1 MKKVCCFV
9 LGIMFF
15 MPGYGDVAKS
25 DEAKTQKSVK
35 SEAEIIKKD
44 LPKLKDIKSICEN
57 EYVQD
62 EVRILQKKVLD
73 LLKEAIGRSNFKSKE
88 DNENFKGD
96 EKDIARA
103 KERINYFVS
112 LESSLDNADTL
123 ARVKNTLGLNLSGKE
138 EVKKALELIEAVEDA
153 DTFQKVRNI
162 PRINKDINKVIDK
175 YETLEKIVNQADTL
189 ERVKNIPD
197 INTKAVKEIQRI
209 EKGLSEFEAI
219 SDTDSLLN
227 NASINSNL
235 KNQVQNL
242 LSLESD
248 FKNADTLDKVK
259 QLPDVSQ
266 KFIKYVESQASE
278 NQKLKQQVKNLQK
291 NVSDVN
297 YRLETV
303 SRETETERRFAT
315 MLTGVILRALIGFDY
330 RNTTFNFEKNK
341 ELKVAEKSAMIA
353 ASKSSFSHLGGTKE
367 DLCLITDGLHQI
379 LKSLVADKD
388 WIKKADRIKKKLE
401 AISIVCKRFN
411 NDADII
417 KVNVDHAIN
426 IVSNLLEGAKRPPRD
441 NVQNFDVLAEQVS
454 KE

>member
-9 LGIMFF
+9 LGIVFF
-15 MPGYGDVAKS
+15 MPGYNAVAKS
-25 DEAKTQKSVK
+25 DEVKTQKSVK
-35 SEAEIIKKD
+35 NEAEIIKKD

-62 EVRILQKKVLD
+62 EVRILQKKVLG

-88 DNENFKGD
+88 DNENFKGN

-153 DTFQKVRNI
+153 DTFQKVRDI
-162 PRINKDINKVIDK
+162 PRINRNINKVIDK

-197 INTKAVKEIQRI
+197 INAKAIKEIRRI
-209 EKGLSEFEAI
+209 EKELSEVEAI
-219 SDTDSLLN
+219 NDASDLVN
-227 NASINSNL
+227 NVSINSKL
-235 KNQVQNL
+235 KNQIQNL

-248 FKNADTLDKVK
+248 FKDADTLDKVK
-259 QLPDVSQ
+259 KLPDVSQ
-266 KFIKYVESQASE
+266 EFIKYVESQVSE
-278 NQKLKQQVKNLQK
+278 NQKLKQQVKDLQK
-291 NVSDVN
+291 SISDIN

-303 SRETETERRFAT
+303 SREDETERRFAT

-330 RNTTFNFEKNK
+330 RNTMFNFEKNK

-353 ASKSSFSHLGGTKE
+353 ASKNSFSHLGGTEK
-367 DLCLITDGLHQI
+367 DLCILTDGLNQI
-379 LKSLVADKD
+379 LKVLIADKN

-401 AISIVCKRFN
+401 AISILCKRFN

-441 NVQNFDVLAEQVS
+441 NVQNFDVLAEQGS